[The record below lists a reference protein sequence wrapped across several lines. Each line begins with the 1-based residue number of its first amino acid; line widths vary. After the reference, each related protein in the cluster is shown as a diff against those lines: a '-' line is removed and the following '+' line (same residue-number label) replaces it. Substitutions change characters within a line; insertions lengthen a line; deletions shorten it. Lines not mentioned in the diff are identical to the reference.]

1 MLNCCNRGFLKIN
14 TPEHIKNFS
23 NFIHFFKLLHPMK
36 LKTAILFLSFIF
48 PFVSFSQH
56 THGASGGEHLCGT
69 DSLYRLALTNPEV
82 RKQREEL
89 EKFTQYF
96 LENKLYEQE
105 KDVKVIP
112 IVFHVIHNYGEENI
126 TKAQILDVV
135 RIINEDFKLLNADQS
150 NVISQFQGIIGNPQ
164 IEFRL
169 ARKDPNGQCTDGI
182 TRTVS
187 TLTFSASDNVKDL
200 ISWNTNKY
208 LNIWV
213 VDKIESGAGGY
224 SYLPGTTINAN
235 YRGIVV
241 VHSQLGS
248 IGTSTGSNFAA
259 RTLTHEIG
267 HFFNLMHPW
276 GYSNEPGV
284 STNCSMDDD
293 VTDTPNTIGTLL
305 TCNLAQNTCNSLDN
319 VQNYMDYATCAIMF
333 TQGQVSRM
341 LAALN
346 STVGGLSYLW
356 QPSNLIAT
364 GTNDGYS
371 TAQCAPK
378 ADFIANSTRG
388 CAGATINFTDLSY
401 NADVDGSWTWNW
413 TFTGGTPATSTQ
425 QNPSITYNTPGT
437 YNVSLTA
444 ANSTGSTTKTK
455 TQYIKIA
462 PIGGGENVPVAEGF
476 ENASFPS
483 HPSDATK
490 SWTIEGTS
498 SVKWERTTVTSASG
512 VACIRLRNLNIA
524 AGNVNTFTS
533 PNIDMTNIS
542 SPINIS
548 FKVAYAQKNN
558 ASVDKLRVLVSK
570 NCGLTWQPRYSRIG
584 VGLATNGGAYVATNF
599 VPTATQWREE
609 TVSINVLANSPNAI
623 IQFEMTSEGGNNIY
637 IDNINITGAVGMD
650 EQSSPVAEFQIY
662 PNPVSYDSYI
672 SFYLKESKPV
682 SLRVY
687 DMIGKAVFQEDMGI
701 LPASAYDKAINET
714 IPTLKSGVYILE
726 LNAGGVKTSK
736 KFVVLE

>member
-1 MLNCCNRGFLKIN
+1 
-14 TPEHIKNFS
+14 
-23 NFIHFFKLLHPMK
+23 MK
-36 LKTAILFLSFIF
+36 LKTAILSLTLLF
-48 PFVSFSQH
+48 PFLSFSQH
-56 THGASGGEHLCGT
+56 THRHTSGERLCGT
-69 DSLYRLALTNPEV
+69 DSLYRQALTNPEV

-96 LENKLYEQE
+96 IENKLYQQE

-112 IVFHVIHNYGEENI
+112 VVFHVIHNYGEENI
-126 TKAQILDVV
+126 SKAQILDAL
-135 RIINEDFKLLNADQS
+135 RIINEDYKLLNTDQGD
-150 NVISQFQGIIGNPQ
+150 VISQFQGIIGNPQ

-182 TRTVS
+182 TRTAS

-208 LNIWV
+208 LNIWI
-213 VDKIESGAGGY
+213 VDALESGAGGY

-235 YRGIVV
+235 YRGIVL

-248 IGTSTGSNFAA
+248 IGTSSGTNFSA

-267 HFFNLMHPW
+267 HFMNLLHTW
-276 GYSNEPGV
+276 GYSNEPAV

-293 VTDTPNTIGTLL
+293 VTDTPNTIGSLL
-305 TCNLAQNTCNSLDN
+305 TCDLAQVSCSSLDN

-333 TQGQVSRM
+333 TQGQVARM

-356 QPSNLIAT
+356 QSSNLIAT

-378 ADFIANSTRG
+378 ADFIASSTRA
-388 CAGATINFTDLSY
+388 CAGASISFTDLSY
-401 NADVDGSWTWNW
+401 NADVDGSWTWSW

-425 QNPSITYNTPGT
+425 QNPSITYNNAGT
-437 YNVSLTA
+437 YNVSLVA
-444 ANSTGSTTKTK
+444 SNSTGSTTKTK

-498 SVKWERTTVTSASG
+498 SVKWERSTVTHASG

-533 PNIDMTNIS
+533 PNIDMTNIG
-542 SPINIS
+542 SPVNIS

-623 IQFEMTSEGGNNIY
+623 IQFEMTTDGGNNIY
-637 IDNINITGAVGMD
+637 IDDINITGAVGID
-650 EQSSPVAEFQIY
+650 EQNSPVSEFQIY

-672 SFYLKESKPV
+672 SFYLKENKPV

-687 DMIGKAVFQEDMGI
+687 DMIGKAVFYEDMGV
-701 LPASAYDKAINET
+701 LPAGAYDKAVSEAV
-714 IPTLKSGVYILE
+714 PALRSGVYILE
-726 LNAGGVKTSK
+726 LNAGGIKSSR
-736 KFVVLE
+736 KFVVVD